1 MYRLQS
7 CQIRK
12 LESCPLARICASVS
26 MCSKLF
32 SCRTIS
38 CACFRRTHAQ
48 SNVQKRA
55 GVTVAHRKGAQMQHK
70 VHWIN
75 ETNEKVAIA
84 AIRIHFC
91 VLTRLLT
98 NSMKFAPSL
107 NPNSIRL
114 GPTELLSV
122 CHCHC
127 HRRCCFGQ
135 TSTQRLIRVMSTMG
149 WPGPRARPSCA
160 LISLKLA
167 QHFPHTR
174 TSCACMKCTIER
186 LTSFT

>member
-75 ETNEKVAIA
+75 ENQRESGHCSDPYSLLRAHSLTHKLNEVCPISEPKLHQTRPN
-84 AIRIHFC
+84 RIIIS
-91 VLTRLLT
+91 LPLPLPSPLLLRANLHT
-98 NSMKFAPSL
+98 ASHPSDEHNGL
-107 NPNSIRL
+107 
-114 GPTELLSV
+114 
-122 CHCHC
+122 
-127 HRRCCFGQ
+127 
-135 TSTQRLIRVMSTMG
+135 
-149 WPGPRARPSCA
+149 ARPTRAPLLCA
-160 LISLKLA
+160 HLA
-167 QHFPHTR
+167 ETR
-174 TSCACMKCTIER
+174 TALPSYAHIVRVYEVYD
-186 LTSFT
+186 